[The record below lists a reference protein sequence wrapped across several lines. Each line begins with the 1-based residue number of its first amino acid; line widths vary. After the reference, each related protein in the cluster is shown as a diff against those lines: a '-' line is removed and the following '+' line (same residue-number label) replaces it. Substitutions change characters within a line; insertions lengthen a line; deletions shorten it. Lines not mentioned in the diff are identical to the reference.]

1 MKPSALELF
10 LSSRDGEEEGGGWR
24 ARHGRRQR
32 AEADKR
38 RRKKAT
44 LVSFLKS
51 NASYRGGDVLVPV
64 FLALHPRPG
73 TRTSP
78 APSHESLKS
87 LVSSHGWCGT
97 FGGWVMSVLWE
108 VPPVAKMSA
117 APGHSAQSDETRL
130 NGIVLNVFHDAAEV
144 VFISDVA
151 VEIIILPECS
161 VTPQN
166 IVDLPGGVALP
177 GFQNLPQRFLPD
189 FYEGVD
195 VVRHNDSREEAVMPT
210 IMVPQASLHYLGD
223 ARVAQVTSPITQI
236 KIAFELSLLFQ
247 VILKS
252 QNCGPFAAPFGRER
266 VGEPVSY
273 VLLSPWRIK
282 VGQVLRGVPALKPL
296 GRLLRCKRLGPAL
309 FAVDQLPKINTL
321 HTGAGTSSSPC
332 LSCRAPR
339 AGDEDIPAPRAR

>member
-1 MKPSALELF
+1 
-10 LSSRDGEEEGGGWR
+10 
-24 ARHGRRQR
+24 
-32 AEADKR
+32 
-38 RRKKAT
+38 
-44 LVSFLKS
+44 
-51 NASYRGGDVLVPV
+51 
-64 FLALHPRPG
+64 
-73 TRTSP
+73 
-78 APSHESLKS
+78 
-87 LVSSHGWCGT
+87 
-97 FGGWVMSVLWE
+97 
-108 VPPVAKMSA
+108 MSA

-266 VGEPVSY
+266 VGEP
-273 VLLSPWRIK
+273 
-282 VGQVLRGVPALKPL
+282 
-296 GRLLRCKRLGPAL
+296 
-309 FAVDQLPKINTL
+309 
-321 HTGAGTSSSPC
+321 
-332 LSCRAPR
+332 
-339 AGDEDIPAPRAR
+339 